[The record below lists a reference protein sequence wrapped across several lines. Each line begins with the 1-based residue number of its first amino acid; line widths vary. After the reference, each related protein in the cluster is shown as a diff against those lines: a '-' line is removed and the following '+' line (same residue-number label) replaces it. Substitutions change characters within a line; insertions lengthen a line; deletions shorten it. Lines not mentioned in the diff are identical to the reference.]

1 MHTGCRG
8 NTMDYIVGQRVQ
20 PLAIVYLR
28 IGGVG
33 ALNKSKGGD
42 GLVCLFVN
50 DNMTDTLL
58 DVADDLLFGGMP
70 IGPLSDITL

>member
-1 MHTGCRG
+1 
-8 NTMDYIVGQRVQ
+8 MDYIVGQGVQ
-20 PLAIVYLR
+20 PLAIVDLG

-33 ALNKSKGGD
+33 ALNKSKGGN

-58 DVADDLLFGGMP
+58 DVADDLLLGGMP
-70 IGPLSDITL
+70 IGPLSGIAL

>member
-1 MHTGCRG
+1 
-8 NTMDYIVGQRVQ
+8 MDYIVGQGVQ
-20 PLAIVYLR
+20 PLAIVDLG

-33 ALNKSKGGD
+33 ALNKSKGGN

-58 DVADDLLFGGMP
+58 DVADDLL
-70 IGPLSDITL
+70 L